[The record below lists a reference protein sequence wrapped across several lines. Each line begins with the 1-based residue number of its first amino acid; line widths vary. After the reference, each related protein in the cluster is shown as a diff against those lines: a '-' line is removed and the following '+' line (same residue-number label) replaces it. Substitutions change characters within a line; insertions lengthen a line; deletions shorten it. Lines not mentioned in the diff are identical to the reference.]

1 MALAI
6 KIKTEKVFYVGIK
19 VFHGTTKDGSTLLF
33 SWGFVSYKTID
44 SNGLKNVSHQ
54 VQSDDAER
62 LKSLLHFLLSSLSMG
77 WPYEGCGLGS
87 KVP

>member
-1 MALAI
+1 MSGQ
-6 KIKTEKVFYVGIK
+6 KCFMEP
-19 VFHGTTKDGSTLLF
+19 TKDGSTLLF
-33 SWGFVSYKTID
+33 SWGFVSYQTID

-77 WPYEGCGLGS
+77 WPYEGLA
-87 KVP
+87 VQ

>member
-1 MALAI
+1 M
-6 KIKTEKVFYVGIK
+6 GQHCG
-19 VFHGTTKDGSTLLF
+19 FHGVLCDT
-33 SWGFVSYKTID
+33 KTID

-77 WPYEGCGLGS
+77 WPYEGCGLGF

>member
-1 MALAI
+1 M
-6 KIKTEKVFYVGIK
+6 
-19 VFHGTTKDGSTLLF
+19 FHGT
-33 SWGFVSYKTID
+33 YKTWVNIVVFTGVLCHTKPID

-62 LKSLLHFLLSSLSMG
+62 LKSLLHFLLSSLSID
-77 WPYEGCGLGS
+77 WPYEGCGLGF